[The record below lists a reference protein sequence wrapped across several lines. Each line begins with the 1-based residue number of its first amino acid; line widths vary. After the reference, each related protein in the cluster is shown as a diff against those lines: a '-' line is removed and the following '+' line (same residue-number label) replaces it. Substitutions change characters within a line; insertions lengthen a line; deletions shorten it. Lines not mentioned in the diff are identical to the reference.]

1 MLSFR
6 SVVIGTDQKNGT
18 WNIGFQIFTQDRDM
32 PPFYHYFFRKQI
44 HHQGKGK
51 ICSTWKKKKTL
62 QFLRPGWHHLFCLYS
77 VIGTIHGVHCNFMR
91 MQLIVR
97 PTILECWQ
105 KENELFWKYIWVNCF
120 SPFDQYFAC
129 KFVLQSGYNSMFVE
143 GQWTL
148 WLYNWLVF
156 SSGGVLG

>member
-1 MLSFR
+1 MLPFR

-51 ICSTWKKKKTL
+51 ICSTWKKKKNTRIL
-62 QFLRPGWHHLFCLYS
+62 ATRVTSSFLSLFS
-77 VIGTIHGVHCNFMR
+77 NTINGVHCNFMI

-97 PTILECWQ
+97 PTILEYWQ

-148 WLYNWLVF
+148 WLYKWLVF